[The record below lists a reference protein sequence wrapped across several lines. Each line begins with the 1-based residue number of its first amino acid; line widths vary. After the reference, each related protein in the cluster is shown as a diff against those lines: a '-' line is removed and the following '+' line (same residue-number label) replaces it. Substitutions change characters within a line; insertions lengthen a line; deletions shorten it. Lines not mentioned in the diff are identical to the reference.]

1 MTSDNIIQS
10 ETHIGVIHVAL
21 AWVKNQYLENKKETT
36 ENK

>member
-10 ETHIGVIHVAL
+10 ETHIGAL

-36 ENK
+36 GNK